1 MLQAWLRHSRS
12 GFVSVNQQYNRGMNE
27 NLLTELS
34 TWLTQAGLAETDIV
48 SVFCERCVAAG
59 IPLGRAHVFID
70 MLHPV
75 HEGRLFR
82 WGYSP
87 NESPEYEYGRTSSE
101 GSRSPVVH
109 GPDMKAI

>member
-34 TWLTQAGLAETDIV
+34 TWRTQAGLAETDIV
-48 SVFCERCVAAG
+48 SVFCERCARLGFRLVAPTCLSTCSILSTKAACSAG
-59 IPLGRAHVFID
+59 AIVLTNPL
-70 MLHPV
+70 
-75 HEGRLFR
+75 
-82 WGYSP
+82 
-87 NESPEYEYGRTSSE
+87 YEYGRTSSE